1 MTLRLSPS
9 TLNQFRKDL
18 EGRRPED
25 TPGCPFWTS
34 RLSMCLNH
42 IDTLEEENRK
52 LRQPSLFAVDPK
64 RGEHP

>member
-9 TLNQFRKDL
+9 TLKQFRKDL
-18 EGRRPED
+18 EGRDNNSGAPY
-25 TPGCPFWTS
+25 WTS
-34 RLSMCLNH
+34 RVSMLLNH

-52 LRQPSLFAVDPK
+52 LRQPSLFIADPK